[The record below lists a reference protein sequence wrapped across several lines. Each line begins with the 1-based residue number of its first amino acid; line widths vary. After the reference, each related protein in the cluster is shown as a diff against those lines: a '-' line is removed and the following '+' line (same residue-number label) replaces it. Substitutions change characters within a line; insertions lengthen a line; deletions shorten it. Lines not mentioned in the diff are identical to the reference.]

1 MRPADALPAWLAP
14 TLLAVLARR
23 IEAAMAV
30 GRSPEAVRQ
39 EAFEAARA
47 AHPAWPM
54 PRLAEAVS
62 IALGLARVPEEE
74 CRGGAPY
81 LG

>member
-1 MRPADALPAWLAP
+1 
-14 TLLAVLARR
+14 
-23 IEAAMAV
+23 MAV